1 MWGIIEEKGALNYS
15 GKERQMASPA
25 ENAKVFKLMTKKQRM
40 EREVFEEYFK
50 QFGEVRDALKK
61 LIKEYKQQP
70 RYRSK
75 RACYDR
81 SAFYIGKGITR
92 LSFYGCYV
100 HQYAMK
106 DLVDRLQSRVD
117 LTGASLFAQARDLH
131 VYLRRNE
138 EK

>member
-1 MWGIIEEKGALNYS
+1 
-15 GKERQMASPA
+15 MASSA
-25 ENAKVFKLMTKKQRM
+25 NAAKVLRLTTKKQRM
-40 EREVFEEYFK
+40 ERKVFKEYFR
-50 QFGEVRDALKK
+50 QFDEVRAALKK

-75 RACYDR
+75 RSCYDR
-81 SAFYIGKGITR
+81 YAFYIGKGITR
-92 LSFYGCYV
+92 ISFYGCYV